1 MGRYV
6 RENCPGRMSETPEGM
21 TGEKKVSREIAKKGG
36 ISGTRDGIAEKGVTE
51 NCQKR
56 IKEIP

>member
-1 MGRYV
+1 
-6 RENCPGRMSETPEGM
+6 MSETPEGM
-21 TGEKKVSREIAKKGG
+21 TGKKKVSREIAKKGG

-51 NCQKR
+51 NCQER